1 MNGYG
6 FHREDLRFY
15 GKHNDNFFRSFTG
28 CFPSLLVAYKE
39 WEVDSPENSQ
49 LPNINKAAITS
60 SDRGQ

>member
-1 MNGYG
+1 MDIENFIGFCSMNGHG

-39 WEVDSPENSQ
+39 
-49 LPNINKAAITS
+49 
-60 SDRGQ
+60 